1 MSLKAKAVKGFAWNS
16 LESLLVR
23 GVSFI
28 ISIIIARLVS
38 PEAYGLIGMLTVFL
52 AISTLFIES
61 GFSRALMQRKNCTQT
76 DFSTVFYFNLVISL
90 LIYLILYLV
99 APQIAKFYNTPELIS
114 LFRVLSLQFIV
125 TALVVVHRAK
135 LMIDIDFQTL
145 AKVNVIAVFISGAIS
160 LYMAYHG
167 YGVWALVAQTLSLTI
182 VTTVMIWFSMKWTP
196 SWEFSMQAFR
206 EMFGYGSKI
215 LIPSLYSTVLNN
227 IYTIVIGKWFQSR
240 ILGYYTRA
248 NTLAEM
254 SAGTINAIVSNVTFP
269 LLTSIQD
276 DREKLVS
283 VYSRLLSMTAFIVFP
298 AMTLFAVVSEPF
310 VRFFLTEKW
319 LPAVVLLQWLC
330 MAKLFMPI
338 SALNLNLLNAVGRSD
353 LFLKTDLCK
362 LPLIILT
369 MVITLP
375 MGTKAVVIGSFINT
389 FISYFIN
396 TYMPGRLY
404 AYGAIKQIK
413 DCFSIIICTV
423 VMAAL
428 SYASMRLFSS
438 PLIQLIVAVSVAAI
452 AYLLTAFLLKVKELD
467 ELKYVFNKIVK
478 KQR

>member
-1 MSLKAKAVKGFAWNS
+1 M
-16 LESLLVR
+16 
-23 GVSFI
+23 
-28 ISIIIARLVS
+28 
-38 PEAYGLIGMLTVFL
+38 
-52 AISTLFIES
+52 IE
-61 GFSRALMQRKNCTQT
+61 
-76 DFSTVFYFNLVISL
+76 
-90 LIYLILYLV
+90 
-99 APQIAKFYNTPELIS
+99 
-114 LFRVLSLQFIV
+114 
-125 TALVVVHRAK
+125 
-135 LMIDIDFQTL
+135 IDFQTP
-145 AKVNVIAVFISGAIS
+145 AKINVIAIVISGAIS

-167 YGVWALVAQTLSLTI
+167 YGVWALAAQTLSLAAATTI
-182 VTTVMIWFSMKWTP
+182 LMWFSMKWRP
-196 SWEFSMQAFR
+196 SWEFSVQAFR

-215 LIPSLYSTVLNN
+215 LLAGLYSTVLNN
-227 IYTIVIGKWFQSR
+227 IYTIMIGKWYQSKA
-240 ILGYYTRA
+240 LGYYTRA

-254 SAGTINAIVSNVTFP
+254 SAGTVNAIITNVTFP

-310 VRFFLTEKW
+310 VRLFLTEKW

-362 LPLIILT
+362 LPLIVLT

-413 DCFSIIICTV
+413 DCFSIIICTM
-423 VMAAL
+423 VMAFL
-428 SYASMRLFSS
+428 SYLSMRLFSS

-467 ELKYVFNKIVK
+467 ELKYVFNRIVK
-478 KQR
+478 K